1 MKNYISIIFDYDF
14 FILDDIHQKRVF
26 EDKCPKSNSMN
37 NNASTTHMSHYALC
51 PKSSKMICTVNDKH
65 SDFLKMLPILI
76 DRYGLLESS
85 LNAFYCY
92 ALEDVYQIEYASEKI
107 RIVDNLL
114 KEMHPYFDDSGRR
127 INYIIDNLLQ
137 YCRYMTDK
145 RFTDFLYQN
154 IPEYQA
160 IADPS
165 DVSCNQKSALEGDRD
180 IQKQEKH
187 LLTCI
192 EKQKEFFCEK
202 EKRLSYRLF
211 APIYGLMENRFPEN
225 KLTDIC
231 QCLYAEYIAPK
242 QPEDLQ
248 SYIRKYK
255 YLHIQE
261 YSNSR
266 KIMPKLYEL
275 SDAIGDYFS
284 NACEIASAY
293 QGVSTTQVYALFLTH
308 YYFLI
313 KQIENLTVCLSPYYM
328 FEQCRNLMEEKRRN
342 ENQPILLYPDENYFE
357 HAADDIYNRFK
368 DNLDKQDADKNIL
381 VKELNSIYPKDL
393 QLYINSTRIDFQD
406 FEQVIVLEFLDILKK
421 NYTIKKCPTCG
432 TYFITQSKKIQY
444 CGNHRASH
452 TSHQNNY
459 KERQKESFP
468 YYDIYMRYYNCF
480 KQRINRQKIS
490 DKRTIQT
497 DNFNRWNDE
506 VRKMNSHYSE
516 LNITDA
522 DAYISKLDGL
532 SEKYHFS
539 PSRSYSKSK

>member
-1 MKNYISIIFDYDF
+1 
-14 FILDDIHQKRVF
+14 
-26 EDKCPKSNSMN
+26 
-37 NNASTTHMSHYALC
+37 
-51 PKSSKMICTVNDKH
+51 
-65 SDFLKMLPILI
+65 
-76 DRYGLLESS
+76 
-85 LNAFYCY
+85 
-92 ALEDVYQIEYASEKI
+92 
-107 RIVDNLL
+107 
-114 KEMHPYFDDSGRR
+114 
-127 INYIIDNLLQ
+127 
-137 YCRYMTDK
+137 
-145 RFTDFLYQN
+145 
-154 IPEYQA
+154 
-160 IADPS
+160 
-165 DVSCNQKSALEGDRD
+165 
-180 IQKQEKH
+180 
-187 LLTCI
+187 
-192 EKQKEFFCEK
+192 
-202 EKRLSYRLF
+202 
-211 APIYGLMENRFPEN
+211 MENRFPEN

-421 NYTIKKCPTCG
+421 I
-432 TYFITQSKKIQY
+432 I
-444 CGNHRASH
+444 R
-452 TSHQNNY
+452 
-459 KERQKESFP
+459 
-468 YYDIYMRYYNCF
+468 
-480 KQRINRQKIS
+480 
-490 DKRTIQT
+490 
-497 DNFNRWNDE
+497 
-506 VRKMNSHYSE
+506 
-516 LNITDA
+516 
-522 DAYISKLDGL
+522 
-532 SEKYHFS
+532 
-539 PSRSYSKSK
+539 